1 MAIRMAAL
9 TRSKTGGYT
18 ARKVIPK
25 DVRDPY
31 TRPHGVAWE
40 AKLSIPANTPLHEAK
55 RLHGEWI
62 ADVETQIGALRA
74 VAKGEGQPLTKR
86 NAVALAGRW
95 YVWFVAEY
103 EGDPGSP
110 KRWSEPID
118 SYIWDHLSIHA
129 PAEYHE
135 DPGADPHWLWAR
147 EPEVR
152 EAVRPTVAEMARTVS
167 FLAKEGIALN
177 SEANNLFV
185 DEVSDH
191 LFAAFKLLE
200 KRAWG
205 DYTPDETP
213 KKFPQYVASRASTPV
228 GLGCWALFEAWV
240 TAAKPKPAT
249 VDRWRVIFKALDA
262 AFPDG
267 ANAVTA
273 DQARTWA
280 KGLTTKKRSARTVAT
295 NWVNAPR
302 RVFAWGL
309 EERLVTV
316 NPFVGIKISVP
327 RKAETRESKAFTNM
341 EARLILKAALGVS
354 NIKTDAHAAQRWA
367 PWLMAYTGARAGEI
381 TQLRGSD
388 VQQRGSF
395 HYAVLTPD
403 AGTIKTRKVR
413 VVPLHEHIIAQG
425 FLSFVETR
433 GKGPLFFTPEATK
446 GAVDPFN
453 PKRPRAVRIRE
464 ALAAWVRKL
473 GVSDRELSPNHAWR
487 HTFKAQAE
495 RVGITEK
502 ISDAITGHA
511 ASTVGRSY
519 GAPLAEDMAKALQKF
534 PRYVV

>member
-1 MAIRMAAL
+1 MAAL
-9 TRSKTGGYT
+9 KRSKTGGYS

-31 TRPHGVAWE
+31 TRLHGVAWE

-74 VAKGEGQPLTKR
+74 VAKGEGQPLTKL

-167 FLAKEGIALN
+167 FLAKEGIVLN

-213 KKFPQYVASRASTPV
+213 KKFPQGSREGKGGGTTSRNRRT
-228 GLGCWALFEAWV
+228 LGQLS
-240 TAAKPKPAT
+240 
-249 VDRWRVIFKALDA
+249 VIGPEL
-262 AFPDG
+262 
-267 ANAVTA
+267 
-273 DQARTWA
+273 
-280 KGLTTKKRSARTVAT
+280 
-295 NWVNAPR
+295 
-302 RVFAWGL
+302 
-309 EERLVTV
+309 
-316 NPFVGIKISVP
+316 SVP
-327 RKAETRESKAFTNM
+327 SVVIKPHSIQGYCVLTR
-341 EARLILKAALGVS
+341 L
-354 NIKTDAHAAQRWA
+354 
-367 PWLMAYTGARAGEI
+367 
-381 TQLRGSD
+381 SD
-388 VQQRGSF
+388 V
-395 HYAVLTPD
+395 
-403 AGTIKTRKVR
+403 
-413 VVPLHEHIIAQG
+413 
-425 FLSFVETR
+425 
-433 GKGPLFFTPEATK
+433 
-446 GAVDPFN
+446 
-453 PKRPRAVRIRE
+453 RPV
-464 ALAAWVRKL
+464 
-473 GVSDRELSPNHAWR
+473 
-487 HTFKAQAE
+487 
-495 RVGITEK
+495 
-502 ISDAITGHA
+502 
-511 ASTVGRSY
+511 
-519 GAPLAEDMAKALQKF
+519 
-534 PRYVV
+534 

>member
-1 MAIRMAAL
+1 MFGSSQSTRATPVPRSAGVSPL
-9 TRSKTGGYT
+9 TVTSGIISR
-18 ARKVIPK
+18 
-25 DVRDPY
+25 Y
-31 TRPHGVAWE
+31 TRP
-40 AKLSIPANTPLHEAK
+40 PNTMRTRALTPIGYGHESLK
-55 RLHGEWI
+55 YGKQSGPRL
-62 ADVETQIGALRA
+62 R
-74 VAKGEGQPLTKR
+74 
-86 NAVALAGRW
+86 RW
-95 YVWFVAEY
+95 
-103 EGDPGSP
+103 
-110 KRWSEPID
+110 
-118 SYIWDHLSIHA
+118 HA
-129 PAEYHE
+129 PSRFW
-135 DPGADPHWLWAR
+135 PR
-147 EPEVR
+147 K
-152 EAVRPTVAEMARTVS
+152 VS
-167 FLAKEGIALN
+167 FLTPKRTTC
-177 SEANNLFV
+177 S
-185 DEVSDH
+185 SDH

-213 KKFPQYVASRASTPV
+213 KKFPQYGVSRTSTPV

-267 ANAVTA
+267 ANAISA

-309 EERLVTV
+309 EERLVAV

-327 RKAETRESKAFTNM
+327 RKAQTRESKAFTTA
-341 EARLILKAALGVS
+341 EASLILKAASGVS

-473 GVSDRELSPNHAWR
+473 GVSDQELSPNHAWR

-495 RVGITEK
+495 RAGITEK

-511 ASTVGRSY
+511 AATVGRSY